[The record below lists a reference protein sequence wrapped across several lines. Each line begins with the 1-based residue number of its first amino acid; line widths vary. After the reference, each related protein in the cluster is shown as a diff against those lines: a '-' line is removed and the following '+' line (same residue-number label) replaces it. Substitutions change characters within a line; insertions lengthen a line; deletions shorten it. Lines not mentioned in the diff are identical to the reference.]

1 MDVMLENLEH
11 RLSRSNAKIPF
22 PLGEIASEFIT
33 VEKAT
38 VFQNR
43 KNCTL
48 FHMACKEG
56 QFDVVELN

>member
-38 VFQNR
+38 VF
-43 KNCTL
+43 
-48 FHMACKEG
+48 
-56 QFDVVELN
+56 